1 MLVDFTPKQYVTFE
15 KLTGDVVT
23 VGPSY
28 DDALDYI
35 EVEYKQVEP
44 ILSLKES
51 KDVYKVV
58 YDTKIKNYK
67 LVNRKEET
75 VVYDS
80 IQKFTDYDDDYDIKA
95 QIKYKKSSVKFTLNE
110 ELMKAL
116 SDKALLNEEFTFS
129 ITKKDNPHYLLD
141 IIKVNFS
148 KNQPYKFTFFPNE
161 FSIYTKG
168 SFSKYV
174 IEEIR

>member
-1 MLVDFTPKQYVTFE
+1 MLVDFTPPQYVTFE
-15 KLTGDVVT
+15 KISGDIIS

-28 DDALDYI
+28 DDNTDYI
-35 EVEYKQVEP
+35 AVEFSEVEP

-58 YDTKIKNYK
+58 YDTKIKNFK

-75 VVYDS
+75 IIYDS
-80 IQKFTDYDDDYDIKA
+80 IHKFEEMDEDYDVKA
-95 QIKYKKSSVKFTLNE
+95 TIKYNKNLITFSLNPKLLDKLKDKTL
-110 ELMKAL
+110 LDQDF
-116 SDKALLNEEFTFS
+116 SFS

-141 IIKVNFS
+141 LIKVNFVNPR
-148 KNQPYKFTFFPNE
+148 KYRFTFRTNE
-161 FSIYTKG
+161 FSIYTRG

-174 IEEIR
+174 IEEIK

>member
-15 KLTGDVVT
+15 KLTGDVIT

-35 EVEYKQVEP
+35 EVEYNQVEP
-44 ILSLKES
+44 ILSFKES

-80 IQKFTDYDDDYDIKA
+80 IQKFTDYNDDYDIKA
-95 QIKYKKSSVKFTLNE
+95 QIKYNKNIIQFEMNS
-110 ELMKAL
+110 ELRQVL
-116 SDKALLNEEFTFS
+116 SDKALLNEDFTFS
-129 ITKKDNPHYLLD
+129 ITKKDNPHYLLEM
-141 IIKVNFS
+141 IKVNFS
-148 KNQPYKFTFFPNE
+148 KNKTRRFTFKPNE

-174 IEEIR
+174 IEEIK